1 MFFSVGEIGIAKY
14 VLRVASVTDVY
25 SLCIIYFNFFSFDFV
40 QSVYIVRL
48 VVVK

>member
-1 MFFSVGEIGIAKY
+1 MY

-25 SLCIIYFNFFSFDFV
+25 SLCIISFYYDFV

-48 VVVK
+48 VVVT